1 MLTDYGNE
9 NGKKRSIGLI
19 SKNKKKTLHM
29 QRPCLEISFPC
40 CWNVKLAGNTF
51 SEKMSYV
58 LLKNVDACVPIRLF
72 FLLPLFF
79 NLLTASISRFL
90 NAVLKFSC
98 FSSNEI
104 RHLYFS
110 SLVVALCRSYSLWA
124 SLARFA
130 YFLIFSVFLLQICE
144 HDN

>member
-1 MLTDYGNE
+1 
-9 NGKKRSIGLI
+9 
-19 SKNKKKTLHM
+19 M
-29 QRPCLEISFPC
+29 QRTCLEISFPC
-40 CWNVKLAGNTF
+40 CCNVKLAGNTF

-58 LLKNVDACVPIRLF
+58 LLKDVDACVPIRLL
-72 FLLPLFF
+72 FLLPLIF

-130 YFLIFSVFLLQICE
+130 SFLIFSVFPLQICE